1 MSVISLKYKTKSGNL
16 TAPGDVDPG
25 AMIPIATTTLSTS
38 TASISFSAI
47 PQNYEHLQIRFIARG
62 TLADSNADIY
72 CYLNSDTNQ
81 ANYARHNLRGNGTA
95 ASAGG
100 SAASAIPIAGYISG
114 SLSTASVYG
123 AGVIDILDYA
133 NTNKYKTVRS
143 LAGYDQN
150 GQGSIYLFSNLY
162 MQTTAISSIN
172 FVVQSNN
179 FEQYSSFALY
189 GIKRAGA

>member
-1 MSVISLKYKTKSGNL
+1 MTPILGILASGISGNL
-16 TAPGDVDPG
+16 WAPGKDYDS
-25 AMIPIATTTLSTS
+25 IATTTVGAGGAASVTFSSIPST
-38 TASISFSAI
+38 
-47 PQNYEHLQIRFIARG
+47 YKYLQIRFIARG
-62 TLADSNADIY
+62 TLADSNADVY

-81 ANYARHNLRGNGTA
+81 ANYARHFLRGNGAA

-100 SAASAIPIAGYISG
+100 AGASAIPIAGYISG

-123 AGVIDILDYA
+123 AGVIDVLDYT

-172 FVVQSNN
+172 FVVQSGN
-179 FEQYSSFALY
+179 FEQYTQFALY
-189 GIKRAGA
+189 GVK

>member
-1 MSVISLKYKTKSGNL
+1 MTPILGI
-16 TAPGDVDPG
+16 TASQITGHLWQPGKDFDS
-25 AMIPIATTTLSTS
+25 IATVTVGAGGSS
-38 TASISFSAI
+38 SISFTSI
-47 PQNYEHLQIRFIARG
+47 PSTYKHLQIRFIARG
-62 TLADSNADIY
+62 TLADSNADMY
-72 CYLNSDTNQ
+72 CYLNSDTTQ

-100 SAASAIPIAGYISG
+100 AAASTIPIAGYISG

-179 FEQYSSFALY
+179 FEQYTQIALY
-189 GIKRAGA
+189 GVK

>member
-1 MSVISLKYKTKSGNL
+1 MPNLGIIASSISGKL
-16 TAPGDVDPG
+16 TSYES
-25 AMIPIATTTLSTS
+25 IATTTVGAGGASSVTFSSIPSTY
-38 TASISFSAI
+38 
-47 PQNYEHLQIRFIARG
+47 QHLQIRFIARG
-62 TLADSNADIY
+62 TLADSNADVY

-81 ANYARHNLRGNGTA
+81 ANYARQFLRGNGTA
-95 ASAGG
+95 ASVGG

-123 AGVIDILDYA
+123 AGVIDVLDYG

-172 FVVQSNN
+172 FVVQSGN
-179 FEQYSSFALY
+179 FAQYSSFALY
-189 GIKRAGA
+189 GIKG